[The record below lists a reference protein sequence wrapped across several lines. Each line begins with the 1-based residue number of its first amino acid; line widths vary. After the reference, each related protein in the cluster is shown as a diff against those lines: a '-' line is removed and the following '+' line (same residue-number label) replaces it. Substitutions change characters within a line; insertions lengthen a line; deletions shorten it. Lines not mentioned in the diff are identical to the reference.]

1 VSTAGWQSSAAVM
14 RSVQWSYADVTIF
27 EDHALERNT
36 VIAPASAI
44 ESGGIGVPASLD
56 LMIVDAAP
64 CASACTYMR

>member
-1 VSTAGWQSSAAVM
+1 M

-64 CASACTYMR
+64 CASA